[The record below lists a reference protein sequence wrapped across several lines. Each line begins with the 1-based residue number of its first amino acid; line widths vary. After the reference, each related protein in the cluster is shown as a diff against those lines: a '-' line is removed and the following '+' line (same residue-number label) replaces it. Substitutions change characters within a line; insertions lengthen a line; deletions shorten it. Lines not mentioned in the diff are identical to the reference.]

1 MAEVRIGPELM
12 TKALAHPDIPG
23 ALQQVADRVASRARA
38 LAASEDVQ
46 MNVTTQAGT
55 RPQGRP
61 YVNVVGDNVDQE
73 WGTTRTGRR
82 RILGRAA
89 EGG

>member
-12 TKALAHPDIPG
+12 AKALAHPDIRV
-23 ALQQVADRVASRARA
+23 ALQQVADRVAGRARHIA
-38 LAASEDVQ
+38 ETEGVD
-46 MNVTTQAGT
+46 MEITTVAGT
-55 RPQGRP
+55 RPGGRQ
-61 YVNVVGDNVDQE
+61 YVTGVGDNVEQE
-73 WGTTRTGRR
+73 WGSSRTERR

>member
-12 TKALAHPDIPG
+12 AKAVNHPDIPR
-23 ALQQVADRVASRARA
+23 ALQAKAEQIASRARA
-38 LAASEDVQ
+38 LAESEGVR
-46 MNVTTQAGT
+46 MNVTTQVGV
-55 RPQGRP
+55 RPKGRP
-61 YVNVVGDNVDQE
+61 FANVVGDNVEQE
-73 WGTTRTGRR
+73 WGSSRSGRR

>member
-12 TKALAHPDIPG
+12 AKAVNHPDIPG
-23 ALQQVADRVASRARA
+23 ALQQVADRIASRARG
-38 LAASEDVQ
+38 LAASEGVE
-46 MNVTTQAGT
+46 MNVTTQGGV

-73 WGTTRTGRR
+73 WGTTRSGRR